1 MELNPV
7 FARRLYLALL
17 VEQLDRPN
25 VPKLI
30 EITGWPRRTI
40 QDVLKALPGF
50 GIELAFIQDGK
61 RHNDGYYQLSDW
73 GPFDVHWL
81 NRKKG
86 ILSLPSRVN
95 KKTALVRFFMSVFIG
110 SSRHCLLRSQTSKSL
125 AGYKVKP
132 YWLPEP
138 PLGYAVG
145 SAHLGS
151 NPCH

>member
-17 VEQLDRPN
+17 VEHLERPN

-50 GIELAFIQDGK
+50 GIELSFIQDGR

-73 GPFDVHWL
+73 GPFDLQWVES
-81 NRKKG
+81 REQD
-86 ILSLPSRVN
+86 IISSLS
-95 KKTALVRFFMSVFIG
+95 
-110 SSRHCLLRSQTSKSL
+110 H
-125 AGYKVKP
+125 
-132 YWLPEP
+132 
-138 PLGYAVG
+138 
-145 SAHLGS
+145 
-151 NPCH
+151 